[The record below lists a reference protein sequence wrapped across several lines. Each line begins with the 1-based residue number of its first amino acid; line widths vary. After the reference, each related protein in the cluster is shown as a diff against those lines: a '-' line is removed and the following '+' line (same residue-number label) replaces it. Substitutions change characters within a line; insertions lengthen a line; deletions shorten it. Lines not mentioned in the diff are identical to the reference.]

1 MQMQKQTTLA
11 ASISYSGNGLHSGKP
26 VTMTLKPAAP
36 DTGIVFIRTDLPDQ
50 PEIHAKAELVTST
63 LRATT
68 ISENGAQVFTVEHLL
83 ASLAMMHVDNCH
95 IEMNSPEPPVA
106 DGSGLVFAQLV
117 LKAGRKEQDAER
129 KVYKVD
135 RAFSVYDGDKYIV
148 MLPYDG
154 VRISFTS
161 INPHPLLGTQYKDV
175 ELTEESFL
183 KEIAPAR
190 TIGFTHRPRLLHITS
205 NKQVDQARLAHAASP
220 DKHRR
225 CPLGHER
232 AHGFDAFGHRFRHDE
247 RLHIRADKR
256 PNALADAL
264 DLVLAFGEIGLREH
278 DGHGGARF
286 MSEHQFALQ
295 PAHIHFH

>member
-1 MQMQKQTTLA
+1 MQKQTTLA

-190 TIGFTHRPRLLHITS
+190 TIGFMNEVEQMKKMGLGLGGNLENAVVYDDTKCLSVPRFPDELVRHKILDVLGDLFLLGPWEGHVIAVKS
-205 NKQVDQARLAHAASP
+205 GHAYNSQLAKQIIAY
-220 DKHRR
+220 
-225 CPLGHER
+225 
-232 AHGFDAFGHRFRHDE
+232 
-247 RLHIRADKR
+247 
-256 PNALADAL
+256 
-264 DLVLAFGEIGLREH
+264 RE
-278 DGHGGARF
+278 GK
-286 MSEHQFALQ
+286 
-295 PAHIHFH
+295 

>member
-190 TIGFTHRPRLLHITS
+190 TIGFMNEVEQMKKMGLGLGGNLENAVVYDDTKCLSVPRFPDELVRHKILDVLGDLFLLGPWEGHVIAVKS
-205 NKQVDQARLAHAASP
+205 GHAYNSQLAKQ
-220 DKHRR
+220 
-225 CPLGHER
+225 
-232 AHGFDAFGHRFRHDE
+232 
-247 RLHIRADKR
+247 I
-256 PNALADAL
+256 
-264 DLVLAFGEIGLREH
+264 IGK
-278 DGHGGARF
+278 
-286 MSEHQFALQ
+286 LQ
-295 PAHIHFH
+295 VEFEQL